1 MGRGRR
7 ISDAVLVRLRKAPMV
22 PALVSVGV
30 YAKQDLTYQ
39 PRGDV
44 LSERWHF
51 SVSNGGTFE
60 VVVTGVR
67 WFDLQA
73 GVGQAGALDL
83 TMHVLGL
90 SLPEAAKRLAA
101 AGW

>member
-7 ISDAVLVRLRKAPMV
+7 VPDDVLVRLRSAPMV
-22 PALVSVGV
+22 PALVSLGV
-30 YAKQDLTYQ
+30 HAKQDLTYQ
-39 PRGDV
+39 PRGDA
-44 LSERWHF
+44 LSERWYF
-51 SVSNGGTFE
+51 SVASGGTFE
-60 VVVTGVR
+60 IVMTGAR

-83 TMHVLGL
+83 AMHVLGL
-90 SLPEAAKRLAA
+90 SLPEAAQRLTA